1 MMVSAGAADAQ
12 REPSDQ
18 VRRIPGSTLVERGDR
33 ELVLAAARLGW
44 TLAELRGRVRESV
57 SGPPPDRARP
67 KGILPLGQERSQKEQ
82 LIEYGNVVSGL
93 AKRLD
98 VDVPAQ
104 TLSHAPTD
112 VAGKSAS
119 EWLRRSV
126 WAVANPPDPDDTARL
141 KGASRELANV
151 YYAWD
156 ARIQDELAAQPS
168 MSAAYQLGRGV
179 GEIRWSLDLRK
190 ANDDD
195 LVPGAF
201 LLGSERG
208 ERIDRLIARLAAY
221 YDPIT
226 QYALELSLQAWRIN
240 DPAIAK
246 APDDAWRSGL
256 AAQATIW
263 HDLIVGQRDGASL
276 VSPRDVLEHP
286 AALLSLAKPLAPEVL
301 IAALGVVLL
310 LVAAYVLTTPGMTE
324 WIGAA
329 AAVLGLT
336 GVTASGLAAKA
347 RASATDLVTAL
358 RNDVYRNLVAHK
370 AIVPPGNI
378 QWADRGGAA

>member
-1 MMVSAGAADAQ
+1 MAAHDSTMV
-12 REPSDQ
+12 EP
-18 VRRIPGSTLVERGDR
+18 GDR
-33 ELVLAAARLGW
+33 EQVLAAARLGW
-44 TLAELRGRVRESV
+44 TLAELRGRVREIV
-57 SGPPPDRARP
+57 SGPPLNPARP
-67 KGILPLGQERSQKEQ
+67 TGILPLGQERSQKEQ

-93 AKRLD
+93 AKRLG

-119 EWLRRSV
+119 DWLRRSV
-126 WAVANPPDPDDTARL
+126 WAVASPPDAADAARL
-141 KGASRELANV
+141 QDAARDLATV
-151 YYAWD
+151 YYSWD

-168 MSAAYQLGRGV
+168 LSAAYQLGRGV

-190 ANDDD
+190 ADDD
-195 LVPGAF
+195 DYVPGAF
-201 LLGSERG
+201 LLGGDRG

-226 QYALELSLQAWRIN
+226 QHALQTSLGAWRID
-240 DPAIAK
+240 DPGTAK
-246 APDDAWRSGL
+246 APDDTWRSGL

-263 HDLIVGQRDGASL
+263 HDLILGQRDGASL

-286 AALLSLAKPLAPEVL
+286 TSLFSLVRRLAPEVL

-310 LVAAYVLTTPGMTE
+310 LVAAYVLGTPGMTE

-329 AAVLGLT
+329 AALLGLT
-336 GVTASGLAAKA
+336 GVTAGGLAAKA
-347 RASATDLVTAL
+347 RASATDLFTVL
-358 RNDVYRNLVAHK
+358 RNDVYRNLVADK
-370 AIVPPGNI
+370 AVVAPGRI
-378 QWADRGGAA
+378 RPASRSRAA